1 MELKLE
7 RKLADKRIF
16 PAIDINQSGTR
27 KEELLMSADELKINW
42 NLRRVLTALEQQQA
56 LELLMTKL
64 KETKTN
70 VEFLMQVQ
78 KTTPSLPETG
88 DSGE

>member
-1 MELKLE
+1 
-7 RKLADKRIF
+7 
-16 PAIDINQSGTR
+16 
-27 KEELLMSADELKINW
+27 
-42 NLRRVLTALEQQQA
+42 
-56 LELLMTKL
+56 MTKL

-88 DSGE
+88 DAGD